1 MFHKNCMQLSLN
13 AIEYFAGHWRQSIL
27 PLAILF
33 EYQKAPLKGGPARRK
48 KWAEKFRLIWHF
60 SYLSSCAISCNI
72 KLLLPLFLL
81 LLTSWNMLRSN
92 SSLLLSLSSPQALRV
107 KPIPQNSRGSKWV
120 DSSHRQ
126 THCCTTPFHRLIMPP
141 QIYTLHLQSS
151 FLWYHFHSLLHCD

>member
-33 EYQKAPLKGGPARRK
+33 EYQKAPLRGGPARRK
-48 KWAEKFRLIWHF
+48 NGLENLDWSGIFLILHLAQYQVIVATV
-60 SYLSSCAISCNI
+60 ST
-72 KLLLPLFLL
+72 FLM
-81 LLTSWNMLRSN
+81 SWNMSRSN
-92 SSLLLSLSSPQALRV
+92 SSLLLSLSSPHALRV

-126 THCCTTPFHRLIMPP
+126 THCCTTPFQRLKMP
-141 QIYTLHLQSS
+141 QKIYTLPLQSS
-151 FLWYHFHSLLHCD
+151 FFLASFPFSFTLR